1 MTETKAPHPSF
12 SEKTICVF
20 TGILLLQL
28 SLPVNFKDIKKK
40 KKTARVLLGAYFTAI
55 ALKQTKIVIPLV
67 VENHRSTVL
76 LRINLLLR

>member
-1 MTETKAPHPSF
+1 MMETKAPRPSF

-40 KKTARVLLGAYFTAI
+40 TCKSIVGSLFYGYSFKTNKNSNSI
-55 ALKQTKIVIPLV
+55 SSWK
-67 VENHRSTVL
+67 S
-76 LRINLLLR
+76 

>member
-1 MTETKAPHPSF
+1 MMETKAPRPSF

-40 KKTARVLLGAYFTAI
+40 PARVLLGAYFMAI

-76 LRINLLLR
+76 LRINLLLW

>member
-1 MTETKAPHPSF
+1 MIETKAPHPSF

-40 KKTARVLLGAYFTAI
+40 KK
-55 ALKQTKIVIPLV
+55 K
-67 VENHRSTVL
+67 
-76 LRINLLLR
+76 LREYCWEPILWL